1 MASTSARP
9 KGVRPPCGE
18 FSLSVTRCSCS
29 DRPPAISAVASLRCP
44 QRLPAL
50 SSWPRRPPG
59 TARASRTTLPQS
71 PPVRVK
77 EFPGLRRAA
86 TVAPRQTCASPTNA
100 PGHHAAL
107 ALFGT
112 AKWVEKNFKVG
123 IDKQLGIVLVYGFIA
138 FVWFILAGLRIA
150 TSVEG
155 R

>member
-9 KGVRPPCGE
+9 KDVRPPCGE

-107 ALFGT
+107 REALQSPSGLLPGLP
-112 AKWVEKNFKVG
+112 K
-123 IDKQLGIVLVYGFIA
+123 LVLSPCSYTPPRD
-138 FVWFILAGLRIA
+138 L
-150 TSVEG
+150 
-155 R
+155 